1 MKFVISPAKSLNF
14 ESPVPTEK
22 FTQGVFL
29 PEAERLNG
37 ILKKEIQQVIV
48 EIDAYFG

>member
-37 ILKKEIQQVIV
+37 ILKEIQQVIV